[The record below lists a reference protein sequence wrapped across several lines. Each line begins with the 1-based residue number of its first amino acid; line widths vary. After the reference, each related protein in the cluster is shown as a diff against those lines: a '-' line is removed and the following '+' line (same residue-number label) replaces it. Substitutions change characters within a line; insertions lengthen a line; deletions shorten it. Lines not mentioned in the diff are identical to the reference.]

1 MDIISELEKR
11 IADKRKELEEEEK
24 ALEVVRRMVGK
35 SFPAKQIDDDR
46 EDKSQGFKF
55 EDLLGSVEKKRTL
68 LDEIRDVVSNF
79 GDNEFTVAHIEAAL
93 NAKMVKIDAKAP
105 RARIGIVMA
114 QLVEEELVI
123 RTYQGAGNV
132 PHRYKLKSAI
142 SNQDQF

>member
-105 RARIGIVMA
+105 RARIGIAMA